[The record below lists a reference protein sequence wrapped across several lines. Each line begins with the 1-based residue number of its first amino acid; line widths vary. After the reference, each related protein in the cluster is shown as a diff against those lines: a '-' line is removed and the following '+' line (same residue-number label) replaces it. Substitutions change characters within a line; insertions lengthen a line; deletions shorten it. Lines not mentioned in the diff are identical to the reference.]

1 MLGSMIS
8 GDTRIAIAG
17 MPSGVY
23 QSHSTSVHKK
33 GDILAVTAS
42 IAKGILHCIGS
53 SFILLENGTYW

>member
-8 GDTRIAIAG
+8 RDTRIAIAG

-42 IAKGILHCIGS
+42 IAKGILHCIG
-53 SFILLENGTYW
+53 